1 LVFGA
6 SNSSKSINKAL
17 AEYVAGLLQNV
28 EVEVLDLNDFEM
40 PIFSIDREEQN
51 GIHPLANEFKEK
63 LKWADGFI
71 VSFAEHNGA
80 FTAAYKNI
88 FDWVSRIEKSFWG
101 DKPMLLLA
109 TSPGGRGAR
118 SVLDMAYKRYNFT
131 NKNDIQQ
138 FSLPS
143 FYENFTKEN
152 GIVKD
157 ELKIEL
163 MAQLGAFEKAINQ

>member
-1 LVFGA
+1 
-6 SNSSKSINKAL
+6 
-17 AEYVAGLLQNV
+17 
-28 EVEVLDLNDFEM
+28 
-40 PIFSIDREEQN
+40 
-51 GIHPLANEFKEK
+51 
-63 LKWADGFI
+63 
-71 VSFAEHNGA
+71 
-80 FTAAYKNI
+80 
-88 FDWVSRIEKSFWG
+88 
-101 DKPMLLLA
+101 
-109 TSPGGRGAR
+109 
-118 SVLDMAYKRYNFT
+118 MAYKRYSFT